1 MIGYPRPDPAKLR
14 VPVREVPSGQRAA
27 ARFCRRGS
35 ALARVERCGAG
46 IRRGVTL
53 ILPPA
58 RGTRQRRPRIL
69 LYTAV
74 AATGGAEVALGTL
87 ARAVDDRH
95 GERYEV
101 HVAGVSRPMVET
113 IVGPATG
120 VATHVAA
127 DGVRACARL
136 LRRVRPDLLQVNLE
150 VPWGAKHMLAAGLAR
165 PGLRV
170 VAVQHM
176 AIRTTKLLPWL
187 RTRAMA
193 LRLDAHVAVSADA
206 ARRVEDFYALGRG
219 SVLVIH
225 NGVPAAAS
233 AAGLARDPR
242 DFAGVP
248 AAVPAGSRP
257 AGGAARGLVIG
268 CVGRLDRV
276 KGHDVAI
283 RALAKLPGARLVIVG
298 SGGER
303 QALRDLAA
311 EVGVADRVSLPG
323 WSERVPEMLT
333 GFDLF
338 CYPSR
343 YEGLGLALIE
353 AMLAGLPCVASRV
366 GGVPEVLG
374 ECGLL
379 VPPEDPDALADAL
392 ARLATDPALRARLG
406 TDAARRAGTAFG
418 VDRMASA
425 YQELWARVL
434 ASGRSPRLRVPAPKP

>member
-1 MIGYPRPDPAKLR
+1 
-14 VPVREVPSGQRAA
+14 VRRH
-27 ARFCRRGS
+27 
-35 ALARVERCGAG
+35 GAG
-46 IRRGVTL
+46 NRRGVTL
-53 ILPPA
+53 ILTPA
-58 RGTRQRRPRIL
+58 GGRGARPRRRRPRIL

-74 AATGGAEVALGTL
+74 AAIGGAEAALGTL

-95 GERYEV
+95 DGRYEV
-101 HVAGVSRPMVET
+101 HVAGVSRPVVEA
-113 IVGPATG
+113 IVGPAAG
-120 VATHVAA
+120 VVTHVAA
-127 DGVRACARL
+127 DGVRDCARL

-150 VPWGAKHMLAAGLAR
+150 VPWGATHMLAAGLAL

-176 AIRTTKLLPWL
+176 AVRTTRLVPWL

-225 NGVPAAAS
+225 NGVPVRTSPARLTQAPRNSNEVAAS
-233 AAGLARDPR
+233 GRLFSRNVDE
-242 DFAGVP
+242 V
-248 AAVPAGSRP
+248 AAVGGS
-257 AGGAARGLVIG
+257 AGAAPRELVIG

-283 RALAKLPGARLVIVG
+283 RALAKLPGARLVIIG
-298 SGGER
+298 SGSER
-303 QALRDLAA
+303 QALRDLAT
-311 EVGVADRVSLPG
+311 EVDAADRVSLPG
-323 WSERVPEMLT
+323 WSDRVPEALA
-333 GFDLF
+333 GFDVF
-338 CYPSR
+338 CHPSR

-406 TDAARRAGTAFG
+406 TDAVRRAGTAFNVG
-418 VDRMASA
+418 RMAGA
-425 YQELWARVL
+425 YQDLWARIL
-434 ASGRSPRLRVPAPKP
+434 ASGRSPRLRVPTPKP